1 MLLDVQNVPRLAS
14 AWRAEWYRLASM
26 TSEPDRATSHDA
38 SQDTSHDIS
47 YEIVWP
53 RSPRG
58 VQRRRRAARLDTL
71 AGKRVAFLW
80 DHVFRGDELFPV
92 LADEL
97 RRRFRRIEIVGH
109 EEFGN
114 LHGSDEKE
122 RVGRLPDDL
131 RTRGVDAVVS
141 GMGC

>member
-1 MLLDVQNVPRLAS
+1 MIVSMEPTFDV
-14 AWRAEWYRLASM
+14 
-26 TSEPDRATSHDA
+26 
-38 SQDTSHDIS
+38 
-47 YEIVWP
+47 VWP

-58 VQRRRRAARLDTL
+58 IQQQRSAARLDSL
-71 AGKRVAFLW
+71 ADKRVAFLW
-80 DHVFRGDELFPV
+80 DYLFRGDELFPV

-97 RRRFRRIEIVGH
+97 EARFTGIEIVDYS
-109 EEFGN
+109 EFGN

-122 RVGRLPDDL
+122 RVERLPDDL

>member
-1 MLLDVQNVPRLAS
+1 MLSRLVHDGAVS
-14 AWRAEWYRLASM
+14 AP
-26 TSEPDRATSHDA
+26 TTVDPSEPR
-38 SQDTSHDIS
+38 
-47 YEIVWP
+47 YEVVWP
-53 RSPRG
+53 GAPSAVAP
-58 VQRRRRAARLDTL
+58 RRRAERLDGL
-71 AGKRVAFLW
+71 SGRRIAFLW
-80 DHVFRGDELFPV
+80 DYVFRGDELFPV

-97 RRRFRRIEIVGH
+97 RRRFDGVEIVGY

-122 RVGRLPDDL
+122 RAGRLPDDL

>member
-1 MLLDVQNVPRLAS
+1 MLTNAS
-14 AWRAEWYRLASM
+14 AAH
-26 TSEPDRATSHDA
+26 DDA
-38 SQDTSHDIS
+38 SGCSPAPRRMARMIAPT
-47 YEIVWP
+47 YEVVWP

-58 VQRRRRAARLDTL
+58 IQRRRRAARPDTL
-71 AGKRVAFLW
+71 AGARVAFLW
-80 DHVFRGDELFPV
+80 DHLFRGDELFPV
-92 LADEL
+92 LASEL
-97 RRRFRRIEIVGH
+97 RARFAGIEIVGH

-114 LHGSDEKE
+114 LHGADEVA

>member
-1 MLLDVQNVPRLAS
+1 MSSPVEPHYDV
-14 AWRAEWYRLASM
+14 
-26 TSEPDRATSHDA
+26 
-38 SQDTSHDIS
+38 
-47 YEIVWP
+47 VWP

-58 VQRRRRAARLDTL
+58 VQQRRRAHRLDSL
-71 AGKRVAFLW
+71 DGKRIGFLW
-80 DHVFRGDELFPV
+80 DYLFRGDELFPV

-97 RRRFRRIEIVGH
+97 QRRFGSVEIVGY

-114 LHGSDEKE
+114 LHGADEKE